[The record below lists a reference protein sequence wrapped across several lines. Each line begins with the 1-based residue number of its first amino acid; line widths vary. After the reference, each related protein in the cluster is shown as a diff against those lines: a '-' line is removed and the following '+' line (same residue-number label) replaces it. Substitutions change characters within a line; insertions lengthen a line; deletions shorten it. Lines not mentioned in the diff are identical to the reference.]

1 MQHKNSTN
9 GTSNRHWEIHPKVD
23 SFTFERFAGCM
34 ADIAESVKV
43 VNERCFQRRLTIHS
57 FDKAAR
63 DVSVAIRK
71 VLLDGGGYLFKECV
85 EPRLHPLRDPKRRRR
100 KGLRPDVLV
109 EKHGGM
115 SIDYTVGESEDQK
128 TFTAPAYEHRT
139 VVNPLYGLLRMGK
152 EQYRLDDPF
161 DLSAEPI
168 KYGRWL
174 NLQVLQVGDAVLSA
188 ERILQLL
195 ANYEGAHV
203 ESNQMT
209 RFNASGPIDV
219 KLPDRKDELYR
230 KGTWI
235 TFGGVSY
242 LHIFAL
248 LVGVY
253 LVNMTKE
260 TLKRCPEETSK
271 RLHIAHLSESI
282 LQSPSRIAS
291 PTLDLKKG
299 FNMGMVFHNTGDPNN
314 PIELVGDLKN
324 PGITTIQVPG
334 WK

>member
-1 MQHKNSTN
+1 MN
-9 GTSNRHWEIHPKVD
+9 GNSNRHWEIQPEVD
-23 SFTFERFAGCM
+23 SFTFGLFAECM
-34 ADIAESVKV
+34 ADMAESLKV
-43 VNERCFQRRLTIHS
+43 INEMALQKRLRIHS
-57 FDKAAR
+57 LDKAAR
-63 DVSVAIRK
+63 DISVAIRK
-71 VLLDGGGYLFKECV
+71 VMLDGGGYLFKECV
-85 EPRLHPLRDPKRRRR
+85 EPLLHPLKDPGRRHR

-109 EKHGGM
+109 ERIEGM
-115 SIDYTVGESEDQK
+115 SIDYTVGESEEQK

-139 VVNPLYGLLRMGK
+139 VVNPLYGLLRTGK

-161 DLSAEPI
+161 DLSAQPI

-174 NLQVLQVGDAVLSA
+174 NLKVLQVGDSVLSA

-209 RFNASGPIDV
+209 SFNASGPVDI
-219 KLPDRKDELYR
+219 KLPDRRDELYR

-242 LHIFAL
+242 LHVFTL

-253 LVNMTKE
+253 LVNMTRE
-260 TLKRCPEETSK
+260 TLKRYPEEISK
-271 RLHIAHLSESI
+271 QFHIAHLSESI
-282 LQSPSRIAS
+282 LQSPSRIAT
-291 PTLDLKKG
+291 PTLELKKG
-299 FNMGMVFHNTGDPNN
+299 FNVGMVFHYTGDPNN
-314 PIELVGDLKN
+314 PIELVGEHGK
-324 PGITTIQVPG
+324 PGITPIQVPG